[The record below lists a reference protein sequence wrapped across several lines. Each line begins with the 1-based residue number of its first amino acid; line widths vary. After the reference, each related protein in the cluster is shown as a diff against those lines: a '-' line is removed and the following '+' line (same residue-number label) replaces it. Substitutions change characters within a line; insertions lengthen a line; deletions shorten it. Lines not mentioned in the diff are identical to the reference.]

1 MKTFV
6 VWVLYISIT
15 TQRTYE
21 EAPALAVIDNI
32 TSQQNCMALSR
43 QVAEATI
50 AHNLRLRCLAVRKVA
65 P

>member
-6 VWVLYISIT
+6 VWVLYISIST
-15 TQRTYE
+15 RQTYE
-21 EAPALAVIDNI
+21 VSPAIAVIDNI
-32 TSQQNCMALSR
+32 ASQQNCIALSR

-50 AHNLRLRCLAVRKVA
+50 ANNLRLRCLAVRKVA

>member
-6 VWVLYISIT
+6 VWVLYISVT
-15 TQRTYE
+15 THQTYE
-21 EAPALAVIDNI
+21 VSPAIAVIDNI
-32 TSQQNCMALSR
+32 ASQQNCIALSR

-50 AHNLRLRCLAVRKVA
+50 AQHLQLRCLAVRKVA

>member
-6 VWVLYISIT
+6 VWVLYISSYGQMNT
-15 TQRTYE
+15 SMS
-21 EAPALAVIDNI
+21 VIDNI
-32 TSQQNCMALSR
+32 ASQQNCIALSR

-50 AHNLRLRCLAVRKVA
+50 ANNLRLRCLAVRKVA